1 MTEYLSVST
10 LTKYIKYKFDQD
22 PHLQSVL
29 LKENFQ
35 ISRNIQV
42 AIYTLML
49 KIKESV
55 ISAMMFKGNASKLGF
70 EPKEGTKYYWKL
82 ESLFTREEVTIKFM

>member
-29 LKENFQ
+29 LKGELSNFKKH
-35 ISRNIQV
+35 SSGHLYFNVKDKRV
-42 AIYTLML
+42 CD
-49 KIKESV
+49 
-55 ISAMMFKGNASKLGF
+55 
-70 EPKEGTKYYWKL
+70 
-82 ESLFTREEVTIKFM
+82 

>member
-29 LKENFQ
+29 IKGELSNFKRHSRA
-35 ISRNIQV
+35 ISIS
-42 AIYTLML
+42 ML
-49 KIKESV
+49 KIKIV
-55 ISAMMFKGNASKLGF
+55 LLAQ
-70 EPKEGTKYYWKL
+70 
-82 ESLFTREEVTIKFM
+82 

>member
-55 ISAMMFKGNASKLGF
+55 ISAMMFKMLLN
-70 EPKEGTKYYWKL
+70 
-82 ESLFTREEVTIKFM
+82 

>member
-49 KIKESV
+49 KIK
-55 ISAMMFKGNASKLGF
+55 
-70 EPKEGTKYYWKL
+70 
-82 ESLFTREEVTIKFM
+82 SL